1 MTTITIRAV
10 KHGETNIEVDADAY
24 ASAKADGKL
33 DHLLD
38 CDLSDMDTDTQL
50 IEPGGARSNPY
61 GPDPEPAEFP
71 ATWDGGHALLIEY
84 GDCEIYGRCQC
95 GERLGMVTP
104 DKPLDRFA
112 GPWERHVMG
121 LAR

>member
-50 IEPGGARSNPY
+50 IEPGGARINPY
-61 GPDPEPAEFP
+61 GPDPEPAESP
-71 ATWDGGHALLIEY
+71 TTWDGGHALVIEY

-121 LAR
+121 LDH